1 MGYSLKNRHVLVAGG
16 SRLVSPSS
24 LTAVRTSMVNGDK
37 SGLGAA
43 IAEKFAAEGANVAVN
58 YLSNETAA
66 QEVVSKINAQYP
78 EVKTIIIQGV
88 CL

>member
-1 MGYSLKNRHVLVAGG
+1 
-16 SRLVSPSS
+16 
-24 LTAVRTSMVNGDK
+24 MVNGDK